1 MENNEHIEEE
11 NNHSIL
17 IKPSIFQ
24 LIKFFIQV
32 GSTSFGGGI
41 SMYLCEHLLRKKW
54 FNEQKCLEA
63 LNLCQTLPGGTS
75 VNLSTFI
82 GQCFHGFLGALIS
95 PIVFLFPGAMLL
107 LIASNILVAL
117 PHQHIIKGALSA
129 TAAATIGLILGMA
142 IKLASSINQKPT
154 SLVITLITFVL
165 IGIYRLP
172 VPFLI
177 VGTGLIIFTWNKRQ
191 EGKVNASIN

>member
-1 MENNEHIEEE
+1 MENNKHIEQE

-24 LIKFFIQV
+24 LIKFFLQV

-41 SMYLCEHLLRKKW
+41 SMHIYDHLLRKKW

-75 VNLSTFI
+75 VNLSSFI
-82 GQCFHGFLGALIS
+82 GQSFHGFLGALIS
-95 PIVFLFPGAMLL
+95 PIFFLLPGSLLL
-107 LIASNILVAL
+107 LITSNILVTL
-117 PHQHIIKGALSA
+117 PHQNIIKGALSA

-142 IKLASSINQKPT
+142 IKLASSINPKPT

-177 VGTGLIIFTWNKRQ
+177 VGTGLIVFTWNKLQ
-191 EGKVNASIN
+191 ERKVNGSIN